1 MVAIARLCSKPATC
15 GYSSRAKENL
25 NTLPHQATSV
35 LLVDDESSLRRVLL
49 RAFTGAGLVATGA
62 GSAEEALAVLATGK
76 TFDAIVTDLQL
87 PGIQGIEFLRRVRE
101 RDLDVP
107 IIILT
112 GNPSFDSAVAAIQY
126 GGFRY
131 LKKPIDLDE
140 LVRTAREACAMHRL
154 ATLKRGALELCE
166 AEGWLIGD
174 RAGLEAHFDQAL
186 DALWIANQPIVQWPD
201 QAVFGYEA
209 LVRSAHPAL
218 SNPAL
223 LFDAAERLGRVPDLG
238 RRIRR
243 AIAESMQTA
252 PADAVIFANLHAL
265 DLSDDDLFDKST
277 AFSGSAR
284 SIVLEITERCSLD
297 RVSDVRA
304 RIGRLR
310 QLGFRIAVDDL
321 GAGYAGL
328 SSFSQLEP
336 DIAKLDMSLV
346 RGIDTSSRKASL
358 VRTMI
363 AVCRQE
369 LDTLVV
375 CEGVETT
382 AERDTLEGLGAHL
395 LQGYLFA
402 RPERS
407 FRRSSIF
414 APSPA

>member
-1 MVAIARLCSKPATC
+1 MTC
-15 GYSSRAKENL
+15 KYGKAYNRGRGLRIEEKL
-25 NTLPHQATSV
+25 NTLPQQETSV
-35 LLVDDESSLRRVLL
+35 LLVDDEPALRRALL
-49 RAFTGAGLVATGA
+49 RTFTNAGLVATGA

-107 IIILT
+107 IVILT
-112 GNPSFDSAVAAIQY
+112 GNPSFESAVAAVQY

-131 LKKPIDLDE
+131 LQKPVDLAE
-140 LVRTAREACAMHRL
+140 IVRTARDACAMHRL
-154 ATLKRGALELCE
+154 ATLKRSALELCE

-186 DALWIANQPIVQWPD
+186 DALWIAFQPIVKWPD
-201 QAVFGYEA
+201 KVVFGYEA
-209 LVRSAHPAL
+209 LVRSAQPAL
-218 SNPAL
+218 NNPAL
-223 LFDAAERLGRVPDLG
+223 LIDAAERLGRVPDLG

-243 AIAESMQTA
+243 AVAESLQTA
-252 PADAVIFANLHAL
+252 PPDTLIFANLHAL
-265 DLSDDDLFDKST
+265 DLTDDDLFD
-277 AFSGSAR
+277 ASAALSANAGR
-284 SIVLEITERCSLD
+284 VVLEITERCSLH
-297 RVSDVRA
+297 RIPDVRV

-310 QLGFRIAVDDL
+310 KLGFRIAVDDL

-346 RGIDTSSRKASL
+346 RGIDTSPRKASL

-375 CEGVETT
+375 CEGVETI
-382 AERDTLEGLGAHL
+382 AERDALEELGADL
-395 LQGYLFA
+395 LQGYLFG

-407 FRRSSIF
+407 FRRNSIF
-414 APSPA
+414 APSSQS

>member
-1 MVAIARLCSKPATC
+1 MK
-15 GYSSRAKENL
+15 
-25 NTLPHQATSV
+25 TLPQQETSV
-35 LLVDDESSLRRVLL
+35 LLVDDEGALRRALL
-49 RAFTGAGLVATGA
+49 RAFANAGLVATGA

-76 TFDAIVTDLQL
+76 TFDAIVTDLGL
-87 PGIQGIEFLRRVRE
+87 PGIHGIEFLRRVRE

-112 GNPSFDSAVAAIQY
+112 GSPSFESAVAAVQY

-131 LKKPIDLDE
+131 LEKSVDLDE
-140 LVRTAREACAMHRL
+140 LVHTVRDACAMHHL
-154 ATLKRGALELCE
+154 ATLKRSALELCE

-174 RAGLEAHFDQAL
+174 RAGLEAHFGQAL
-186 DALWIANQPIVQWPD
+186 DALWIAYQPIVKWPD
-201 QAVFGYEA
+201 QVVFGYEA

-223 LFDAAERLGRVPDLG
+223 LFDAAERLGRVCDLG
-238 RRIRR
+238 RMIRR
-243 AIAESMQTA
+243 AVAESMHAA

-265 DLSDDDLFDKST
+265 DLTDDDLFDASAALST
-277 AFSGSAR
+277 NAGR
-284 SIVLEITERCSLD
+284 IVLEITERCSLD

-304 RIGRLR
+304 RIGSLR

-346 RGIDTSSRKASL
+346 RGIDTSPRKASL

-382 AERDTLEGLGAHL
+382 AERDALEGLGADL

-402 RPERS
+402 RPEQL

-414 APSPA
+414 APSYAP

>member
-1 MVAIARLCSKPATC
+1 MAYMCSKARKIR
-15 GYSSRAKENL
+15 GSRIEEKLE
-25 NTLPHQATSV
+25 TVPQREPKV
-35 LLVDDESSLRRVLL
+35 LLVDDEGALRRALL
-49 RAFTGAGLVATGA
+49 RAFSGAGLVATGA
-62 GSAEEALAVLATGK
+62 GSAEEALAVLAAGE
-76 TFDAIVTDLQL
+76 TFDTIVTDLGL
-87 PGIQGIEFLRRVRE
+87 PGIHGIEFLRRVRE

-112 GNPSFDSAVAAIQY
+112 GNPSFESAVAAVQY

-131 LKKPIDLDE
+131 LEKPVGLDD
-140 LVRTAREACAMHRL
+140 LVRTVREACAMHRP
-154 ATLKRGALELCE
+154 ATLKRSALELCE

-174 RAGLEAHFDQAL
+174 RAGLDAHFDQAL
-186 DALWIANQPIVQWPD
+186 DALWMAYQPIVKWPD
-201 QAVFGYEA
+201 QQVFGYEA

-223 LFDAAERLGRVPDLG
+223 LFDAAERLGRVSDLG

-243 AIAESMQTA
+243 AVAESMQAA
-252 PADAVIFANLHAL
+252 PDDAVIFANLHAL
-265 DLSDDDLFDKST
+265 DLTDDDLFDRST
-277 AFSGSAR
+277 AFSAKAGSM
-284 SIVLEITERCSLD
+284 VLEITERSSLD

-304 RIGRLR
+304 RIASLR

-336 DIAKLDMSLV
+336 DITKLDMSLV
-346 RGIDTSSRKASL
+346 RGIDTSPRKASI

-382 AERDTLEGLGAHL
+382 AERDALEGLGADL

-402 RPERS
+402 RPDRQ
-407 FRRSSIF
+407 FRRGSIF
-414 APSPA
+414 APSPASL

>member
-1 MVAIARLCSKPATC
+1 MK
-15 GYSSRAKENL
+15 
-25 NTLPHQATSV
+25 TLPQQETSV
-35 LLVDDESSLRRVLL
+35 LLVDDETALRRALM
-49 RAFTGAGLVATGA
+49 RTFANAGFVATGA

-76 TFDAIVTDLQL
+76 TFDTIVTDLQL

-112 GNPSFDSAVAAIQY
+112 GNPSFESAVAAVQY

-131 LKKPIDLDE
+131 LQKPIDLDD
-140 LVRTAREACAMHRL
+140 LVRTVREACAMHHL
-154 ATLKRGALELCE
+154 ATLKRSALELCE

-186 DALWIANQPIVQWPD
+186 DALWIAYQPIVKWPD
-201 QAVFGYEA
+201 QVVFGYEA

-223 LFDAAERLGRVPDLG
+223 LFDAAERLGRVSALG

-243 AIAESMQTA
+243 AIAESMRAA

-265 DLSDDDLFDKST
+265 DLTDDDLFDASV
-277 AFSGSAR
+277 AFSANAASV
-284 SIVLEITERCSLD
+284 VLEITERCSLH
-297 RVSDVRA
+297 RIVDVRA

-310 QLGFRIAVDDL
+310 ELGFRIAVDDL

-346 RGIDTSSRKASL
+346 RGIDSSPRKASL

-363 AVCRQE
+363 AVCRQD

-382 AERDTLEGLGAHL
+382 AERDTLEGLGADL

-402 RPERS
+402 RPDRQ
-407 FRRSSIF
+407 FRCNSIF
-414 APSPA
+414 TPSPTSRTSL